1 MPPVLRAAE
10 RINLDRTM
18 AGRIPQ
24 SFIDDLLARTDIVEV
39 VGSRVQLKKAGREW
53 KAPCPFHNEKT
64 PSFWV
69 SPDKQFYHC
78 FGCGAHGTALGFLME
93 YDKLPFPD
101 AVEELAARLGVDVP
115 REDDG
120 RGPRHRAGEDLYDL
134 LSQVTQFYRD
144 ALRDSDRARDYVT
157 RRGLN
162 SETCVK
168 FAIGYAPDAWDAV
181 LRRFGGTPERV
192 ARLAE
197 VGLVIERSGGR
208 EAGHYDRFRDRLM
221 FPIRDIRGRTIGFGG
236 RIIDAGEPKYL
247 NSPET
252 PLFHKGRELY
262 GLYEARQALR
272 QVDRLLVVEGY
283 MDVVRLAQSGIQ
295 YAVATLGTATTPEHL
310 NRLFRVT
317 SEVVFCFDG
326 DRAGRT
332 AAWRALEN
340 ALGHARDG
348 RQLRFLFLPEGQDP
362 DSLVGDEGRA
372 AFEDRLAGAV
382 PLSEFLVSHLAGQV
396 DLGPVDG
403 RARLAELARPLVQRV
418 PEGVYREL
426 LIERLAEEVRMP
438 SGRLFELFG
447 LEGSAPAARSRTRAR
462 APVRRLSPGRKP
474 LLTQA
479 IMLVLHH
486 PAAAAVVFPRLPAL
500 RELPTR
506 GVDVLAD
513 LIEAA
518 ADAPRL
524 TTAQLVERWR
534 ERPEGARLAE
544 LAAAESLVGDRAG
557 AERELATA
565 VERLVSDAGPGR
577 RLDELIAASRERSL
591 SAEEKLEFQE
601 LMKARR

>member
-1 MPPVLRAAE
+1 
-10 RINLDRTM
+10 M

-24 SFIDDLLARTDIVEV
+24 SFIDELLARTDIVEV

-93 YDKLPFPD
+93 HDKLPFPD
-101 AVEELAARLGVDVP
+101 AVEELASRLGLEVP

-120 RGPRHRAGEDLYDL
+120 RGPRERPAEDLYSVL
-134 LSQVTQFYRD
+134 AQATQFYRD
-144 ALRDSDRARDYVT
+144 ALTESAHARDYVKK
-157 RRGLN
+157 RGLN
-162 SETCVK
+162 TETCVK
-168 FAIGYAPDAWDAV
+168 FAIGYAPDSWDAV
-181 LRRFGGTPERV
+181 LRRFGGAEDKVR
-192 ARLAE
+192 RLAE
-197 VGLVIERSGGR
+197 VGLVIERSGDR
-208 EAGHYDRFRDRLM
+208 EAGFYDRFRDRLM
-221 FPIRDIRGRTIGFGG
+221 FPIRDIRGRTVGFGG
-236 RIIDAGEPKYL
+236 RIIGAGEPKYL

-283 MDVVRLAQSGIQ
+283 MDVVRLAQAGIQ

-326 DRAGRT
+326 DRAGRQ

-348 RQLRFLFLPEGQDP
+348 RQLRFLFLPEGHDP
-362 DSLVGDEGRA
+362 DSLVGEEGRD
-372 AFEDRLAGAV
+372 AFESRLADAV
-382 PLSEFLVSHLAGQV
+382 PLSEFLVGQLAAQA
-396 DLGPVDG
+396 DLASVDG

-418 PEGVYREL
+418 PEGIYREL
-426 LIERLAEEVRMP
+426 LLDRLAEEVRMP
-438 SGRLFELFG
+438 AGRLLG
-447 LEGSAPAARSRTRAR
+447 LLGLDGSAPAATQRPARERAR
-462 APVRRLSPGRKP
+462 PRTAGRKP

-479 IMLVLHH
+479 IMLVLHQ
-486 PAAAAVVFPRLPAL
+486 PAAAAKVAGDVPRL
-500 RELPTR
+500 RGLPTR
-506 GVDVLAD
+506 GVDGLVELLAT
-513 LIEAA
+513 AA
-518 ADAPRL
+518 AEPKL

-534 ERPEGARLAE
+534 DRPEGARIAE
-544 LAAAESLVGDRAG
+544 LAASESLVRDRAA

-565 VERLVSDAGPGR
+565 VQKLLSEAGPGR
-577 RLDELIAASRERSL
+577 RLDELIAASGERKL
-591 SAEEKLEFQE
+591 TAEEQQEFQA
-601 LMKARR
+601 LLGARHRTAPNPG

>member
-1 MPPVLRAAE
+1 MLPTNETP
-10 RINLDRTM
+10 DSM

-24 SFIDDLLARTDIVEV
+24 SFIDELLARTDIVEV

-78 FGCGAHGTALGFLME
+78 FGCGAHGTALGFLIDH
-93 YDKLPFPD
+93 DKLPFPD
-101 AVEELAARLGVDVP
+101 AVEELASRLGLEVP

-120 RGPRHRAGEDLYDL
+120 RTARERPAEDLYTL
-134 LSQVTQFYRD
+134 LTQVTQFYRD
-144 ALRDSDRARDYVT
+144 ALKDSEQAREYVKG
-157 RRGLN
+157 RGLT

-181 LRRFGGTPERV
+181 LKRFGGAEERV
-192 ARLAE
+192 RRLLE
-197 VGLVIERSGGR
+197 VGLIIERSSGR

-236 RIIDAGEPKYL
+236 RIIAQGEPKYL

-283 MDVVRLAQSGIQ
+283 MDVVRLAQAGIH

-340 ALGHARDG
+340 ALEHARDG
-348 RQLRFLFLPEGQDP
+348 RQLRFLFLPEGHDP
-362 DSLVGDEGRA
+362 DSLVGEEGQE
-372 AFEDRLAGAV
+372 AFEARLETAE
-382 PLSEFLVSHLAGQV
+382 PLSEFLVRQLASDV
-396 DLGPVDG
+396 DLSSVDG

-418 PEGVYREL
+418 PDGIYREL
-426 LIERLAEEVRMP
+426 LLDRLAEEVRMP
-438 SGRLFELFG
+438 ASRLFELLG
-447 LEGSAPAARSRTRAR
+447 LDGSAPSERHRS
-462 APVRRLSPGRKP
+462 APRPRPGVSAGRKP

-486 PAAAAVVFPRLPAL
+486 PAAARSVADVEGL
-500 RELPTR
+500 RTLTAR
-506 GVDVLAD
+506 GVDVLAE

-518 ADAPRL
+518 AANPKL

-534 ERPEGARLAE
+534 DRPEGTRLAE
-544 LAAAESLVGDRAG
+544 LAAAESLVPGLPG
-557 AERELATA
+557 AERELRTA
-565 VERLVSDAGPGR
+565 VQKLVAAAGPGR
-577 RLDELIAASRERSL
+577 RLDELIAASRERKL
-591 SAEEKLEFQE
+591 TTEENQEFQSLLE
-601 LMKARR
+601 SQQRGGAPPR

>member
-1 MPPVLRAAE
+1 
-10 RINLDRTM
+10 M

-24 SFIDDLLARTDIVEV
+24 SFIDELLARTDIVEV
-39 VGSRVQLKKAGREW
+39 VGSRVQLKKGGREW

-93 YDKLPFPD
+93 HDKLPFPD
-101 AVEELAARLGVDVP
+101 AVEELASRLGLEVP

-120 RGPRHRAGEDLYDL
+120 RGTRERPGEDLYSL
-134 LSQVTQFYRD
+134 LTQVTQFYRD
-144 ALRDSDRARDYVT
+144 ALKDSQAARDYVK

-162 SETCVK
+162 SEICVQ
-168 FAIGYAPDAWDAV
+168 FAIGYAPDAWDSV
-181 LRRFGGTPERV
+181 LKRFGGAEDRV
-192 ARLAE
+192 RRLLDT
-197 VGLVIERSGGR
+197 GLIIERSGNR
-208 EAGHYDRFRDRLM
+208 ESGHYDRFRDRLM
-221 FPIRDIRGRTIGFGG
+221 FPIRDIRGRTVGFGG
-236 RIIDAGEPKYL
+236 RIIGEGEPKYL

-283 MDVVRLAQSGIQ
+283 MDVVRLAQAGIH

-317 SEVVFCFDG
+317 NEVVFCFDG

-348 RQLRFLFLPEGQDP
+348 RQLKFLFLPEGEDP
-362 DSLVGDEGRA
+362 DSLVGKEGQE
-372 AFEDRLAGAV
+372 AFEARLGTAL
-382 PLSEFLVSHLAGQV
+382 PLSEFLVGQLASQV
-396 DLGPVDG
+396 DLGSVDG
-403 RARLAELARPLVQRV
+403 RAQLAELARPMVQRV
-418 PEGVYREL
+418 PEGIYREL
-426 LIERLAEEVRMP
+426 LLDRLAEEVRMP
-438 SGRLFELFG
+438 ASRLFALLG
-447 LEGSAPAARSRTRAR
+447 LDGSAPATRRQQSSARPRQGVSAG
-462 APVRRLSPGRKP
+462 RRP

-486 PAAAAVVFPRLPAL
+486 PGAARDVLDLEAL
-500 RELPTR
+500 RAVPAR
-506 GVDVLAD
+506 GVDVLVE
-513 LIEAA
+513 LIEAVA
-518 ADAPRL
+518 ANPRL

-534 ERPEGARLAE
+534 DRPEGARLAE
-544 LAAAESLVGDRAG
+544 LAAAESLVPDRAA
-557 AERELATA
+557 AERELSMGIRKLIAA
-565 VERLVSDAGPGR
+565 AGPGR
-577 RLDELIAASRERSL
+577 RLDELIAASGERKL
-591 SAEEKLEFQE
+591 TPEEQQEFQA
-601 LMKARR
+601 LLGARQAPTAAGD

>member
-1 MPPVLRAAE
+1 
-10 RINLDRTM
+10 M

-24 SFIDDLLARTDIVEV
+24 SFIDELLARTDIVEV
-39 VGSRVQLKKAGREW
+39 VGSRVQLKKGGREW

-93 YDKLPFPD
+93 HDKLPFPD
-101 AVEELAARLGVDVP
+101 AVEELASRLGLEVP

-120 RGPRHRAGEDLYDL
+120 RGTRERPGEDLYSL
-134 LSQVTQFYRD
+134 LTQVTQFYRD
-144 ALRDSDRARDYVT
+144 ALKDSQAARDYVK

-162 SETCVK
+162 SEICVQ
-168 FAIGYAPDAWDAV
+168 FAIGYAPDAWDSV
-181 LRRFGGTPERV
+181 LKRFGGAEDRV
-192 ARLAE
+192 RRLLDT
-197 VGLVIERSGGR
+197 GLIIERSGNR
-208 EAGHYDRFRDRLM
+208 ESGHYDRFRDRLM
-221 FPIRDIRGRTIGFGG
+221 FPIRDIRGRTVGFGG
-236 RIIDAGEPKYL
+236 RIIGEGEPKYL

-283 MDVVRLAQSGIQ
+283 MDVVRLAQAGIH

-317 SEVVFCFDG
+317 NEVVFCFDG

-348 RQLRFLFLPEGQDP
+348 RQLKFLFLPEGEDP
-362 DSLVGDEGRA
+362 DSLVGKEGQE
-372 AFEDRLAGAV
+372 AFEARLGTAL
-382 PLSEFLVSHLAGQV
+382 PLSEFLVGQLASQV
-396 DLGPVDG
+396 DLGSVDG
-403 RARLAELARPLVQRV
+403 RAQLAELARPMVQRV
-418 PEGVYREL
+418 PEGIYREL
-426 LIERLAEEVRMP
+426 LLDRLAEEVRMP
-438 SGRLFELFG
+438 ASRLFALLG
-447 LEGSAPAARSRTRAR
+447 LDGSAPATRRQQSSARPRQGVSAG
-462 APVRRLSPGRKP
+462 RRP

-486 PAAAAVVFPRLPAL
+486 PGAARDVLDLEAL
-500 RELPTR
+500 RTVPAR
-506 GVDVLAD
+506 GVDVLVE
-513 LIEAA
+513 LIEAVA
-518 ADAPRL
+518 ANPRL

-534 ERPEGARLAE
+534 DRPEGARLAE
-544 LAAAESLVGDRAG
+544 LAAAESLVPDRAA
-557 AERELATA
+557 AERELSMGIRKLIAA
-565 VERLVSDAGPGR
+565 AGPGR
-577 RLDELIAASRERSL
+577 RLDELIAASGERKL
-591 SAEEKLEFQE
+591 TPEEQQEFQA
-601 LMKARR
+601 LLGARQAPTAAGD

>member
-1 MPPVLRAAE
+1 V
-10 RINLDRTM
+10 

-24 SFIDDLLARTDIVEV
+24 GFIDELLARTDIVEV

-93 YDKLPFPD
+93 HDKLPFPD
-101 AVEELAARLGVDVP
+101 AVEELASRLGLEVP

-120 RGPRHRAGEDLYDL
+120 RGTRERPGEDLYSL
-134 LSQVTQFYRD
+134 LGQVTQFYRD
-144 ALRDSDRARDYVT
+144 ALKDSARARDYLAK
-157 RRGLN
+157 RGLTTE
-162 SETCVK
+162 SCVQ

-181 LRRFGGTPERV
+181 LRRFGGSPEKLR
-192 ARLAE
+192 RLAD
-197 VGLVIERSGGR
+197 VGLVIERSGGA

-221 FPIRDIRGRTIGFGG
+221 FPIRDIRGRTVGFGG
-236 RIIDAGEPKYL
+236 RIIGEGEPKYL

-283 MDVVRLAQSGIQ
+283 VDVVRLAQAGIH

-362 DSLVGDEGRA
+362 DSLVGEEGRS
-372 AFEDRLAGAV
+372 AFEARLADAV
-382 PLSEFLVSHLAGQV
+382 PLSEFLVGQLAGQV
-396 DLGPVDG
+396 DLASVDG

-418 PEGVYREL
+418 PEGIYREL
-426 LIERLAEEVRMP
+426 LLDRLAEEVRMP
-438 SGRLFELFG
+438 AGRLLGFLG
-447 LEGSAPAARSRTRAR
+447 LDGSAPAAAQRPR
-462 APVRRLSPGRKP
+462 PPRRRVQGAGRQP

-486 PAAAAVVFPRLPAL
+486 PGAARAVADVAGLRAL
-500 RELPTR
+500 STR
-506 GVDVLAD
+506 GVEVLVE
-513 LIEAA
+513 LIETAA
-518 ADAPRL
+518 AEPRL

-534 ERPEGARLAE
+534 DRPEGARLAE
-544 LAAAESLVGDRAG
+544 LAASESLVPDRAA

-565 VERLVSDAGPGR
+565 VQKLIAEAGPGR
-577 RLDELIAASRERSL
+577 RLDELIAASGERKL
-591 SAEEKLEFQE
+591 TLEEQQEFQA
-601 LMKARR
+601 LLGGLHRPPGDAG

>member
-1 MPPVLRAAE
+1 
-10 RINLDRTM
+10 M

-39 VGSRVQLKKAGREW
+39 VGSRVQLKKGGREW

-93 YDKLPFPD
+93 HDKLPFPE
-101 AVEELAARLGVDVP
+101 AVEELASRLGLEVP

-120 RGPRHRAGEDLYDL
+120 RGDRPRPGEDLYTL
-134 LSQVTQFYRD
+134 LGEVTRFYRE
-144 ALRDSDRARDYVT
+144 ALKSSEAAQRYVKS
-157 RRGLN
+157 RGLTT
-162 SETCVK
+162 ETCVK
-168 FAIGYAPDAWDAV
+168 FAVGYAPDAWDAV
-181 LRRFGGTPERV
+181 LKRFGGAEDRV
-192 ARLAE
+192 RRLLDA
-197 VGLVIERSGGR
+197 GLVIERDRASGR
-208 EAGHYDRFRDRLM
+208 DAGHYDRFRDRLM
-221 FPIRDIRGRTIGFGG
+221 FPIRDLRGRTIGFGG
-236 RIIDAGEPKYL
+236 RVIGDGEPKYL

-252 PLFHKGRELY
+252 PVFHKGRELY

-283 MDVVRLAQSGIQ
+283 MDVVRLAQAGIN

-340 ALGHARDG
+340 ALEHSRDG
-348 RQLRFLFLPEGQDP
+348 RQLKFLFLPEGQDP
-362 DSLVGDEGRA
+362 DSLVGEEGRE
-372 AFEDRLAGAV
+372 AFEARLAGAL
-382 PLSEFLVSHLAGQV
+382 PLSEFLVRQLASQV
-396 DLGPVDG
+396 EIETVDG

-426 LIERLAEEVRMP
+426 LVERLAQDVRMP
-438 SGRLFELFG
+438 AARLSEIFG
-447 LEGSAPAARSRTRAR
+447 LDGSAPGRKPARREAARPRHSA
-462 APVRRLSPGRKP
+462 GRKP

-486 PAAAAVVFPRLPAL
+486 PAAAAALPSYPELAGVAL
-500 RELPTR
+500 RGVEVLVELLETARQNP
-506 GVDVLAD
+506 G
-513 LIEAA
+513 
-518 ADAPRL
+518 L

-534 ERPEGARLAE
+534 DRPEGARLSE
-544 LAAAESLVGDRAG
+544 LAALESLVTDVGG
-557 AERELATA
+557 AERELRTA
-565 VERLVSDAGPGR
+565 VEKLMAAAGPGR
-577 RLDELIAASRERSL
+577 RLDALIAASRERKL
-591 SAEEKLEFQE
+591 TTEEQQEFQA
-601 LMKARR
+601 LLTQRGPAAGNPGGG

>member
-1 MPPVLRAAE
+1 
-10 RINLDRTM
+10 M

-24 SFIDDLLARTDIVEV
+24 GFIDELLARTDIVEV

-93 YDKLPFPD
+93 HDKLPFPD
-101 AVEELAARLGVDVP
+101 AVEELASRLGLEVP

-120 RGPRHRAGEDLYDL
+120 RGARERPAEDLYSL
-134 LSQVTQFYRD
+134 LGQVTQYYRD
-144 ALRDSDRARDYVT
+144 ALNETSRARDYVAK
-157 RRGLN
+157 RGLTT
-162 SETCVK
+162 ETCVQ

-181 LRRFGGTPERV
+181 LKRFAGTEEKLR
-192 ARLAE
+192 RLAD

-221 FPIRDIRGRTIGFGG
+221 FPIRDIRGRTVGFGG
-236 RIIDAGEPKYL
+236 RVIGEGEPKYL

-272 QVDRLLVVEGY
+272 QVERLLLVEGY
-283 MDVVRLAQSGIQ
+283 MDVVSLAQAGIH

-348 RQLRFLFLPEGQDP
+348 RQLKFLFLPEGHDP
-362 DSLVGDEGRA
+362 DSLVGEEGRH
-372 AFEDRLAGAV
+372 AFEARLAGAV
-382 PLSEFLVSHLAGQV
+382 PLSEFLVSQLASQA
-396 DLGPVDG
+396 DLASVDG
-403 RARLAELARPLVQRV
+403 RARLAELAKPLVQRV
-418 PEGVYREL
+418 PEGIYREL
-426 LIERLAEEVRMP
+426 LLDRLAGEVRMP
-438 SGRLFELFG
+438 AGRLLQLLG
-447 LEGSAPAARSRTRAR
+447 LDGSAPSSAR
-462 APVRRLSPGRKP
+462 RRESPPRRRVQGAGRQP

-486 PAAAAVVFPRLPAL
+486 PGAARAAGDIAGL
-500 RELPTR
+500 RRLPTR
-506 GVDVLAD
+506 GVDVLVE
-513 LIEAA
+513 LIETAA
-518 ADAPRL
+518 GEPKL

-534 ERPEGARLAE
+534 DRPEGARLAE
-544 LAAAESLVGDRAG
+544 LAAAESLVPDRAG

-565 VERLVSDAGPGR
+565 VQKLVAEAGPGR
-577 RLDELIAASRERSL
+577 RLDELIAASGERKL
-591 SAEEKLEFQE
+591 TPEEQQEFQA
-601 LMKARR
+601 LLGGLHRPAGDAG

>member
-1 MPPVLRAAE
+1 
-10 RINLDRTM
+10 M

-78 FGCGAHGTALGFLME
+78 FGCGAHGTALGFLMDH
-93 YDKLPFPD
+93 DKLPFPD
-101 AVEELAARLGVDVP
+101 AVEELASRLGVEVP

-120 RGPRHRAGEDLYDL
+120 RGPRERPAEDLYSVL
-134 LSQVTQFYRD
+134 TQVTQYYRD
-144 ALRDSDRARDYVT
+144 ALKDSSRARDYVKK
-157 RRGLN
+157 RGLTT
-162 SETCVK
+162 ETCVK

-181 LRRFGGTPERV
+181 LKRFGGAEDRV
-192 ARLAE
+192 RRLAE
-197 VGLVIERSGGR
+197 VGLVIERGGDR

-221 FPIRDIRGRTIGFGG
+221 FPIRDIRGRTVGFGG
-236 RIIDAGEPKYL
+236 RIIGDGEPKYL

-283 MDVVRLAQSGIQ
+283 MDVVRLAQAGIH

-317 SEVVFCFDG
+317 NEVVFCFDG

-340 ALGHARDG
+340 SLGHARDG
-348 RQLRFLFLPEGQDP
+348 RQLRFLFLPEGHDP
-362 DSLVGDEGRA
+362 DSLVGEEGKD
-372 AFEDRLAGAV
+372 AFEARLADAL
-382 PLSEFLVSHLAGQV
+382 PLSEFLVGHLASQA
-396 DLGPVDG
+396 DLASVDG

-418 PEGVYREL
+418 PEGIYREL
-426 LIERLAEEVRMP
+426 LLDRLAEEVRMP
-438 SGRLFELFG
+438 AGRLLG
-447 LEGSAPAARSRTRAR
+447 LLGLDGSAPAASQRPQRPRPQRA
-462 APVRRLSPGRKP
+462 AGRKP

-486 PAAAAVVFPRLPAL
+486 PAAAARAARELPAL
-500 RELPTR
+500 REVPTR
-506 GVDVLAD
+506 GIEVLVE
-513 LIEAA
+513 LIETAA
-518 ADAPRL
+518 AEPKL
-524 TTAQLVERWR
+524 NTAQLVERWR
-534 ERPEGARLAE
+534 DRPEGARLAE
-544 LAAAESLVGDRAG
+544 LAASESLVQDKAG
-557 AERELATA
+557 AERELTTA
-565 VERLVSDAGPGR
+565 VQKLVAESGPGR
-577 RLDELIAASRERSL
+577 RLDELIAASGERKL
-591 SAEEKLEFQE
+591 TPEEQQEFQT
-601 LMKARR
+601 LLGSRHGGAPGGK

>member
-1 MPPVLRAAE
+1 
-10 RINLDRTM
+10 M

-24 SFIDDLLARTDIVEV
+24 SFIDELLSRTDIVEV
-39 VGSRVQLKKAGREW
+39 VGSRVQLKKGGREW

-93 YDKLPFPD
+93 HDKLPFPD
-101 AVEELAARLGVDVP
+101 AVDELASRLGLEVP

-120 RGPRHRAGEDLYDL
+120 RGARERPGEDLYSL
-134 LSQVTQFYRD
+134 LTQVTQFYRD
-144 ALRDSDRARDYVT
+144 ALKDSEHARDYVT

-162 SETCVK
+162 SETCVQ

-181 LRRFGGTPERV
+181 LTRFGGAEERV
-192 ARLAE
+192 RRLLD

-221 FPIRDIRGRTIGFGG
+221 FPIRDIRGRTVGFGG
-236 RIIDAGEPKYL
+236 RIIGDGEPKYL

-283 MDVVRLAQSGIQ
+283 MDVVRLAQAGIH

-326 DRAGRT
+326 DRAGRS

-340 ALGHARDG
+340 SLGHARDG
-348 RQLRFLFLPEGQDP
+348 RQLKFLFLPEGDDP
-362 DSLVGDEGRA
+362 DSLVGKEGKD
-372 AFEDRLAGAV
+372 AFEARLGGAV
-382 PLSEFLVSHLAGQV
+382 PLSEFLVGQLASQV
-396 DLGPVDG
+396 ELGSVDG

-418 PEGVYREL
+418 PEGIYREL
-426 LIERLAEEVRMP
+426 LLDRLAEEVRMP
-438 SGRLFELFG
+438 ASRLFELLG
-447 LEGSAPAARSRTRAR
+447 LDGSVPAARRQQQSTRPRPGTSA
-462 APVRRLSPGRKP
+462 GRKP

-486 PAAAAVVFPRLPAL
+486 PGSARAVVELEAL
-500 RELPTR
+500 RALPER
-506 GVDVLAD
+506 GIDVLAE
-513 LIEAA
+513 LIETAA
-518 ADAPRL
+518 GNPKL

-534 ERPEGARLAE
+534 DRPEGARLAE
-544 LAAAESLVGDRAG
+544 LAAAESLVPDRAA
-557 AERELATA
+557 AERELHTA
-565 VERLVSDAGPGR
+565 IRKLVAAAGPGK
-577 RLDELIAASRERSL
+577 RLDDLIAASGERKL
-591 SAEEKLEFQE
+591 TLEEQQEFQSLLE
-601 LMKARR
+601 SRHAPSAPRD